1 MPDQHEEEDDDAPL
15 NPEHEERIAIGKALN
30 MAKRL
35 YPGHPD
41 RVALEEFLRRKHW
54 SKR

>member
-1 MPDQHEEEDDDAPL
+1 MPDDETEDDPTIPL
-15 NPEHEERIAIGKALN
+15 NPEREERIAIGKALN

-41 RVALEEFLRRKHW
+41 RVALEEFLRRKRW